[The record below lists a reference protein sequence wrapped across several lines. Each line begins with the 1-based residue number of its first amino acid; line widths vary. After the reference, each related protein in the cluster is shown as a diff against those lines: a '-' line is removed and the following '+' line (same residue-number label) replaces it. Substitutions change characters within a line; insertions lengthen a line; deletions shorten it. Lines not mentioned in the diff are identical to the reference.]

1 MPPAVPRFLALRSLA
16 ALLRRRSS
24 SASAS
29 SSASSVRAGHSA
41 ETEIGTLKAEAGGLK
56 TERVRV

>member
-1 MPPAVPRFLALRSLA
+1 LVPPAVPRFLALRSLA

-29 SSASSVRAGHSA
+29 ASSVRAGHSA
-41 ETEIGTLKAEAGGLK
+41 ETEIGTLKAEAGELK